1 MDENPQLLHIKKIQ
15 WVKDLRKKDVILFF
29 YDYYFHCDY
38 FGLGYYNYYYDN
50 YFFIDT
56 SRYVYLEPETITA
69 QLSL

>member
-1 MDENPQLLHIKKIQ
+1 MGERSKEERCNN
-15 WVKDLRKKDVILFF
+15 VF
-29 YDYYFHCDY
+29 YDYYFHCYY

-56 SRYVYLEPETITA
+56 SRYVYLETETITA